1 MTCDYI
7 LFVFHYNI
15 KNANFFIIF
24 LENLILFDRF
34 LRKLADV
41 TRDNMLDESEFAV
54 AVHLIQ
60 RRLCGFDIPVSILNT
75 WRPEPRPLLVI
86 RQINEEELQSYGTI
100 FVWLLPN
107 ENGIQSRT
115 IFLLIFLLFH

>member
-1 MTCDYI
+1 
-7 LFVFHYNI
+7 
-15 KNANFFIIF
+15 
-24 LENLILFDRF
+24 
-34 LRKLADV
+34 
-41 TRDNMLDESEFAV
+41 MLDESEFAV

-60 RRLCGFDIPVSILNT
+60 RRLCGFDIPVSIPNT